1 MKHLFLIN
9 PAAGKKDSTAYCT
22 EQIKD
27 LCRDLDHQILVSEKP
42 GDLTR
47 FAREAAQTGEE
58 IRLYA
63 CGGDGT
69 LNEVVNGAVGYP
81 NVAVTSWPVGSGND
95 FVKVFSDPARF
106 RNLPDLL
113 DAEESSFDLIRCG
126 DRYALNICSM
136 GIDARIASEM
146 ANYKKIPLLSGF
158 GAYAL
163 STLVNVIKGIHEPYI
178 VEVNGQRIDS
188 NQTLICICS
197 GRYYGGGFNPV
208 PDSEL
213 DDGELDV
220 LMIKPI
226 SRLRVAK
233 LIGDYKDGKY
243 RELTNWITHYTTKS
257 ISIHC
262 HKDSVVN
269 IDGEALWAKDVTF
282 EVCPQALRF
291 FYPRGLDFHSVK
303 DREAAAAK

>member
-9 PAAGKKDSTAYCT
+9 PAAGKKDSTFYCAS
-22 EQIKD
+22 QIKA
-27 LCRDLDHQILVSEKP
+27 LCKDLDYDILVSKQP

-47 FAREAAQTGEE
+47 FAREAAQSGEE
-58 IRLYA
+58 VRLYA

-69 LNEVVNGAVGYP
+69 LNEVVNGAAGYP
-81 NVAVTSWPVGSGND
+81 NAAVTSWPVGSGND

-106 RNLPDLL
+106 RSLEALL
-113 DAEESSFDLIRCG
+113 DAEETSFDLIHCG
-126 DRYALNICSM
+126 DYYAINICSM

-146 ANYKKIPLLSGF
+146 AQYKKIPLLSGF

-178 VEVNGQRIDS
+178 VEINGERIEA

-208 PDSEL
+208 PDSEP

-220 LMIKPI
+220 LMIKAI
-226 SRLRVAK
+226 SRLRVAS
-233 LIGDYKDGKY
+233 LIGDYKAGKY
-243 RELTNWITHYTTKS
+243 RELPTWIRHFRTKKVS
-257 ISIHC
+257 IQC
-262 HKDSVVN
+262 AKDTVVN
-269 IDGEALWAKDVTF
+269 LDGEALWAKEVTF

-291 FYPRGLDFHSVK
+291 FYPRGLSYHCAPDDAV
-303 DREAAAAK
+303 AAVQ